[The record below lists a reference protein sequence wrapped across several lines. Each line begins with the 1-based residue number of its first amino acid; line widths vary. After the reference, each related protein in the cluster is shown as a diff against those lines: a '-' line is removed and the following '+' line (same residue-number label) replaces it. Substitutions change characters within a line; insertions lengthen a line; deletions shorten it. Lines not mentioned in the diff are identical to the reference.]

1 MNKEINEINLKLVAK
16 WLDVIESESNSQ
28 KESNWNVSVW
38 GLSSLWLGLIETLV
52 TEYQVM
58 NVTSRLIN

>member
-1 MNKEINEINLKLVAK
+1 MNLKLVAK
-16 WLDVIESESNSQ
+16 WLDVIEYESSLQ

-38 GLSSLWLGLIETLV
+38 CLSSLWLGLIETLV

-58 NVTSRLIN
+58 NVTSRLID